1 MNQLNYS
8 EKNGFGT
15 ITIRHNNGS
24 LIGKFIMGNDGYYAY
39 WSPVT
44 WTGACYPQWL
54 LKELADK
61 LEELNEAWDAVVQND
76 PAISKS

>member
-15 ITIRHNNGS
+15 IKITNKHNTQ
-24 LIGKFIMGNDGYYAY
+24 IGEFLLGDDGYYAFWPPVY
-39 WSPVT
+39 WS
-44 WTGACYPQWL
+44 GGCYPEWL

-76 PAISKS
+76 PAISES